1 MTRLVFGRDR
11 IADAWQEPAS
21 LPECPSGKHL
31 IDPNIERC
39 TVCLWLDP
47 AILRCQT
54 QGCDFPADYEAEVA
68 DVGDPAFEAPIQ
80 SANFCAHHALLG
92 GISLVPGPVQ

>member
-1 MTRLVFGRDR
+1 VTSRLVFGRDR
-11 IADAWQEPAS
+11 LPEPWEVPARP
-21 LPECPSGKHL
+21 PECPSGKHL
-31 IDPNIERC
+31 VDPNIERC

-54 QGCDFPADYEAEVA
+54 QGCDFPADWEAEVA
-68 DVGDPAFEAPIQ
+68 DPDFAKPIQ
-80 SANFCAHHALLG
+80 SAQFCAHHALLG